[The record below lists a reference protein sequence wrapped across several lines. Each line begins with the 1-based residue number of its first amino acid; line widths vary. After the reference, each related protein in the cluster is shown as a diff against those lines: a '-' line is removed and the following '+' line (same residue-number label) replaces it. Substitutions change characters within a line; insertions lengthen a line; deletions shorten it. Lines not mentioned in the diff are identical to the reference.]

1 MQAGV
6 QLYTLR
12 DPFGTDLD
20 GGLRRIAEI
29 GFRFVELAG
38 LYGLQ
43 ADQLKEKLG
52 AAGLTAVSSHHG
64 LTDIET
70 QFDQVVADCETLGVS
85 TVVMPWLSINDFAGR
100 WEEVASRLNG
110 VGSALAE
117 QDIRLAYHNHDF
129 EFREDNGVLPM
140 EFLADHLDPESCGI
154 ELDIAWVKHAGHNPV
169 EWIEKLSDQIDF
181 LHFKDV
187 TDGGE
192 LCVVGQGTVDW
203 DSVLAAAS
211 NAGIEAGFVEHD
223 NPTDAFASVTA
234 SLEFLRGKGVT
245 A

>member
-38 LYGLQ
+38 LYGMQ
-43 ADQLKEKLG
+43 AGQLKEKLD
-52 AAGLTAVSSHHG
+52 AAGLTAVSAHNG
-64 LTDIET
+64 LVEIET
-70 QFDQVVADCETLGVS
+70 KFDEVVADAETLGVQ
-85 TVVMPWLSINDFAGR
+85 TVVMPWLSINDFAGK

-117 QDIRLAYHNHDF
+117 KGIRLAYHNHDF
-129 EFREDNGVLPM
+129 EFRADDGVLPM
-140 EFLADHLDPESCGI
+140 EFLADHLDPEACAI
-154 ELDIAWVKHAGHNPV
+154 ELDIAWVKHAGHDPAQ
-169 EWIEKLSDQIDF
+169 WIEKLGDQIDF

-187 TDGGE
+187 TADGQLVE
-192 LCVVGQGTVDW
+192 VGQGSVDW
-203 DSVLAAAS
+203 DGVLAAAA

-223 NPTDAFASVTA
+223 NPADAFASVAA
-234 SLEFLRGKGVT
+234 SLAFLRGKDVT